1 MFDVITVG
9 SNTLDVFVNT
19 DSELIKI
26 YTRKTEEDLLAYPV
40 GSKIIIKELRFLTGG
55 GGTNTAV
62 SFARLGLKTGY
73 LGKIGNDMN
82 GELVLKE
89 LTQEKVAFLG
99 TKGTTPTGYSV
110 ILDSIEHDRTILTY
124 RGANEALSF
133 KECTTSKLRTSWFYF
148 CSMTGESYKTLEKVA
163 RFAQK
168 HKIPC
173 AFNPSNFICAKGKD
187 FLKPIYPSLSV
198 FIMNK
203 EEATLLVGEETI
215 DRQLQALQS
224 LIPKTGIVVITDGK
238 NGAYAYD
245 GKDKYTIISHGVK
258 IKETTGA
265 GDAFAS
271 SFVAGIVKGKTIS
284 FSLQLGLANAESVI
298 MHYGAKNKLLTWRE
312 ILRTIKQNPG
322 KITKERDFN

>member
-26 YTRKTEEDLLAYPV
+26 YTLKTEEDLLAYPV
-40 GSKIIIKELRFLTGG
+40 GSKIIIKELQFFTGG

-73 LGKIGNDMN
+73 LGKIGNDTN
-82 GELVLKE
+82 GEQILRELK
-89 LTQEKVAFLG
+89 QEKITFLG
-99 TKGTTPTGYSV
+99 TKGSLPTGYSV

-124 RGANEALSF
+124 RGANETLSF
-133 KECTTSKLRTSWFYF
+133 KECKPRNLRASWFYF
-148 CSMTGESYKTLEKVA
+148 CSMTGEAYNTLEKLA
-163 RFAQK
+163 RFAAK
-168 HKIPC
+168 NNIPC

-187 FLKPIYPSLSV
+187 FLRPLYPSLYV
-198 FIMNK
+198 LIMNK
-203 EEATLLVGEETI
+203 EEATLLVGEGTI
-215 DRQLQALQS
+215 EKQLQLLKS
-224 LIPKTGIVVITDGK
+224 LITPEGVVVITDGK

-245 GKDKYTIISHGVK
+245 GKDKYTIIPHGVK

-271 SFVAGIVKGKTIS
+271 SFVAGILKGKPIP
-284 FSLQLGLANAESVI
+284 FALQMGLANAESVI
-298 MHYGAKNKLLTWRE
+298 MHYGAKNKLLSWKE
-312 ILRTIKQNPG
+312 ILQTIKQNPG
-322 KITKERDFN
+322 KIKKERLS